1 MPKNNDAILLFW
13 NGHSF
18 RISVTSLE
26 IQNPDSISTHFSDFL
41 TGDQKGPNSA
51 VPDTRMMSSS
61 VAQEG
66 QQHQNDRERMRD
78 GKRMIIRERRRS
90 NKIKVLNKQM
100 RKEKKRLRE

>member
-41 TGDQKGPNSA
+41 AGDQKELY
-51 VPDTRMMSSS
+51 TRPGFSRSLHF
-61 VAQEG
+61 EC
-66 QQHQNDRERMRD
+66 MR
-78 GKRMIIRERRRS
+78 IT
-90 NKIKVLNKQM
+90 
-100 RKEKKRLRE
+100 